1 MIKIK
6 FGDFIKMERSKQG
19 LSMYRLSIIAGV
31 SRKSIMD
38 IENGSD
44 TRLCMAEKL
53 CKALNVRFIVGD
65 KWIAIFNNHH
75 ENERSN
81 SWIKKNYQK
90 LECSVYGF

>member
-38 IENGSD
+38 IENGID

-53 CKALNVRFIVGD
+53 CKALRVRFVVGD
-65 KWIAIFNNHH
+65 K
-75 ENERSN
+75 E
-81 SWIKKNYQK
+81 
-90 LECSVYGF
+90 

>member
-6 FGDFIKMERSKQG
+6 FGDFIKKERSKQG
-19 LSMYRLSIIAGV
+19 LSMYRLSIIAGI

-65 KWIAIFNNHH
+65 KRIVIFNNHH
-75 ENERSN
+75 EKEGSN
-81 SWIKKNYQK
+81 P
-90 LECSVYGF
+90 